1 MTPAEIAAAATNH
14 SKSGI
19 QSLADGE
26 MPPPARTRRSRETAR
41 VTPPPAANTTTGYV
55 PAIAFG
61 ATMNV
66 SVATPDAKNWAVVR
80 LTPTPAGNPDTD
92 STTGFV

>member
-1 MTPAEIAAAATNH
+1 MTPTEIAAAATNH
-14 SKSGI
+14 ARSGS
-19 QSLADGE
+19 QSPATE
-26 MPPPARTRRSRETAR
+26 EAPPPARTRRSRETAR
-41 VTPPPAANTTTGYV
+41 VTPPPAASTDTGKV